1 MKLTKEVILAALSNI
16 TLPNE
21 GKSIVESGAIKNVH
35 IFGTDVELDVEIQ
48 IPTLQYKK
56 RVEVDCIKAI
66 HDHAFEKS
74 KVKVNLIVNAP
85 KKTIEIKGKKV
96 DSGEITSIE
105 EILESG
111 ARIQE
116 AGIIKKL
123 LPDLKSE
130 VVDVGIIQRMTTNG
144 QSTRFK
150 AIVAAGNENGYL
162 GIGQGKSKQMRI
174 AIEKATNQAFLNIN
188 PIKMG
193 CGSWECK
200 CDQKHS
206 VPFKVKGKG
215 GSVTIEIIPAPR
227 GLGLVAGGK
236 IKRLLELAGLKD
248 AWTTAKGSTPTMG
261 STSKAV
267 LDCLRQTF
275 SQG

>member
-1 MKLTKEVILAALSNI
+1 MSQ
-16 TLPNE
+16 
-21 GKSIVESGAIKNVH
+21 
-35 IFGTDVELDVEIQ
+35 GTQ
-48 IPTLQYKK
+48 QRTQQRRPRPP
-56 RVEVDCIKAI
+56 RVEPPWI
-66 HDHAFEKS
+66 
-74 KVKVNLIVNAP
+74 P
-85 KKTIEIKGKKV
+85 KTILGKQV
-96 DSGEITSIE
+96 ATGEITSMK

-130 VVDVGIIQRMTTNG
+130 VVDVGIVQKMTANG

-150 AIVAAGNENGYL
+150 AIVAAGNENGWL
-162 GIGQGKSKQMRI
+162 GIGKGKSKQMRI
-174 AIEKATNQAFLNIN
+174 AIEKATNQAYLNVS
-188 PIKMG
+188 PVKLG
-193 CGSWECK
+193 CGSWECR
-200 CDQKHS
+200 CEEKHS
-206 VPFKVKGKG
+206 IPFKVRGRG

-248 AWTTAKGSTPTMG
+248 AWTSAKGSTSTMN

-267 LDCLRQTF
+267 LQCLRQTF

>member
-1 MKLTKEVILAALSNI
+1 MSQSQQRPGQSQQRPGQSQQRPGQSQRPRRERRQREEA
-16 TLPNE
+16 PW
-21 GKSIVESGAIKNVH
+21 
-35 IFGTDVELDVEIQ
+35 
-48 IPTLQYKK
+48 IP
-56 RVEVDCIKAI
+56 
-66 HDHAFEKS
+66 
-74 KVKVNLIVNAP
+74 
-85 KKTIEIKGKKV
+85 KTILGKQV
-96 DSGEITSIE
+96 AAGEITSME

-111 ARIQE
+111 LRIQE

-130 VVDVGIIQRMTTNG
+130 VIDVGIIQKMTTNG

-150 AIVAAGNENGYL
+150 AMVAAGNENGWL

-174 AIEKATNQAFLNIN
+174 AIEKATSAAYLSVS
-188 PIKMG
+188 PVKLG
-193 CGSWECK
+193 CGSWECR
-200 CDQKHS
+200 CDQQHS

-215 GSVTIEIIPAPR
+215 GSVTIEILPAPR

-236 IKRLLELAGLKD
+236 IRNLLKLAGLKD
-248 AWTTAKGSTPTMG
+248 AWTTAKGSTATMN

-267 LDCLRQTF
+267 LQCLRQTF